1 MPQATAR
8 GDGAAFRHTIKVNGH
23 QLVADEPSDIGGG
36 GSAPT
41 PLDLLA
47 ASLASCTAITVQMYA
62 QHKGWELGD
71 IEVSAEYEPAER
83 GRPTRFSTVM
93 RLPSSLTDEQRER
106 LEIIA
111 AKCPVHRT
119 LEGEVMFEER
129 VEPLSS

>member
-62 QHKGWELGD
+62 QHKG
-71 IEVSAEYEPAER
+71 
-83 GRPTRFSTVM
+83 
-93 RLPSSLTDEQRER
+93 
-106 LEIIA
+106 
-111 AKCPVHRT
+111 
-119 LEGEVMFEER
+119 
-129 VEPLSS
+129 

>member
-1 MPQATAR
+1 MPKAIAR
-8 GDGAAFRHTIKVNGH
+8 GDGATFRHKVSVEGH
-23 QLVADEPSDIGGG
+23 ELISDEPEELGGQ
-36 GSAPT
+36 GSGPT

-62 QHKGWELGD
+62 DRKGWDIGD
-71 IEVSAEYEPAER
+71 IEVEAEYEPAER
-83 GRPTRFSTVM
+83 GRPTRFSMVL
-93 RLPSSLTDEQRER
+93 RLPEGLDPEQRER

-129 VEPLSS
+129 VEPLTA

>member
-1 MPQATAR
+1 MPKAIAR
-8 GDGAAFRHTIKVNGH
+8 GDGATFRHKVSVEGH
-23 QLVADEPSDIGGG
+23 ELTSDEPEELGGQ
-36 GSAPT
+36 GSGPT

-62 QHKGWELGD
+62 DRKGWDIGD
-71 IEVSAEYEPAER
+71 IEVEAEYEPAER
-83 GRPTRFSTVM
+83 GRPTRFSMVL
-93 RLPSSLTDEQRER
+93 RLPEGLDPEQRER

-129 VEPLSS
+129 VEPLTA